1 MAKRSVKR
9 ARGRST
15 VALALVGF
23 LLVTT
28 GVIWRRSYGISQSR
42 VLRTL
47 DRQRVELEAEK
58 ARLESEVRE
67 AASRARLA
75 PIAEQRLRLHV
86 PNDSQVVIL
95 QSPSRRTNGTP

>member
-1 MAKRSVKR
+1 L
-9 ARGRST
+9 
-15 VALALVGF
+15 ALALVGF

-28 GVIWRRSYGISQSR
+28 GVIWRRSFGISESR
-42 VLRTL
+42 VLRDL

-95 QSPSRRTNGTP
+95 QSPPRRTNGTP

>member
-1 MAKRSVKR
+1 MKRP
-9 ARGRST
+9 RGRPAI
-15 VALALVGF
+15 ALALLGF

-42 VLRTL
+42 TLRDL
-47 DRQRVELEAEK
+47 ERNRVELEAQN

-95 QSPSRRTNGTP
+95 QSPPRRTHGTP